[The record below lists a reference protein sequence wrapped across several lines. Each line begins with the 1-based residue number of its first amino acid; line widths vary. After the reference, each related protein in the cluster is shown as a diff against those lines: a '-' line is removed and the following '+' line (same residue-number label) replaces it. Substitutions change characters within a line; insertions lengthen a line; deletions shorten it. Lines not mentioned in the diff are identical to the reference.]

1 MTGMR
6 PLTREIAYYLHP
18 ESLLLGAGAVLA
30 GLAAAVLR
38 GGVALVPAVM
48 TLFCT
53 LFFQMAANIYYG
65 YVRGADAAKK
75 AGEPIA
81 ERYIVMRS
89 ISNVFAIISVTFAFP
104 IFTHIRWYA
113 IIYLALIMITLH
125 FYLRGPKP
133 LIGTRWAPAVTFFLF
148 GPLAVSGTAL
158 VQNLYSTDWLPIVVY
173 TFISGMLA
181 VNVRLSIAY
190 MHLRN
195 NVCPGQI
202 HADSPHRSILALYI
216 FNIIVVCLLMVAFP
230 YNLGFGGRLY
240 GIIVPLWL
248 LATAAVALRWMR
260 LRSAEASVKASRTV
274 FVQYVTAMIVLLSM
288 VLISKD
294 TFWVSVFS
302 INF

>member
-1 MTGMR
+1 MR

-18 ESLLLGAGAVLA
+18 ESLLLGTGAVLA
-30 GLAAAVLR
+30 GLAASVLR

-48 TLFCT
+48 TVFCT

-65 YVRGADAAKK
+65 YIQGADAAKK

-89 ISNVFAIISVTFAFP
+89 ISNVCAIISITFAFP

-113 IIYLALIMITLH
+113 ILYLALILITLH

-158 VQNLYSTDWLPIVVY
+158 VQNLYSTEWLPIVVY

-181 VNVRLSIAY
+181 VNVRLSMAY
-190 MHLRN
+190 MQFRENDCSGSKPANSYLRT
-195 NVCPGQI
+195 
-202 HADSPHRSILALYI
+202 ILAIYI
-216 FNIIVVCLLMVAFP
+216 FNVIAVCLLMVAFP

-240 GIIVPLWL
+240 GIVVPLWL
-248 LATAAVALRWMR
+248 LATAAMALRWIR
-260 LRSAEASVKASRTV
+260 LRSADAAVKAGRIV
-274 FVQYVTAMIVLLSM
+274 FVQYITAMIVLLSM